1 MELDSLTYLKD
12 AIQKAKAL
20 GLNYKVKVE
29 SVERAVGSYAAQDV
43 RSPADYPPYD
53 RSAVDGFALRA
64 NETISSSKLNP
75 SIFKIVGTVTASTGI
90 SQISKGEAAKIY
102 TGGRIPEGAD
112 SVVMKEETDEG
123 EVLKVYS
130 PVRKFQNVSR
140 KGEDLKQGSVI
151 INKGSRINPAH
162 VAALIESG
170 VDEIAVHDISIGVL
184 STGDELV
191 SGLVKNSTQPLI
203 KGLLE
208 SRGFKVNSYGV
219 VEDNVDSILNVIKRI
234 NDEIIIV
241 TGGSGPGD
249 ADLVPELVSKYGKIV
264 FRGLRIR
271 PGRTTGLGV
280 IYGKPLFMV
289 SGLPVAAMIAIE
301 NVVIPLISQWLSLII
316 DPAPTIEGRL
326 DRSVV
331 NPVGIRSFVRVK
343 ILEEEGS
350 IKVVPTR
357 TTGSGVIYSLL
368 DSQGILEIDE
378 NSEGAGAGEIVT
390 VKLMRW
396 WC

>member
-1 MELDSLTYLKD
+1 MELGSLTYLKD
-12 AIQKAKAL
+12 AIQKAKGL
-20 GLNYKVKVE
+20 GLNDKVRSE
-29 SVERAVGSYAAQDV
+29 SVERAIGSYAAQDV
-43 RSPADYPPYD
+43 ISPADYPPYD
-53 RSAVDGFALRA
+53 RSAVDGFALKA

-75 SIFKIVGTVTASTGI
+75 SIFRIVGTVTASTGI
-90 SQISKGEAAKIY
+90 SHINKGEAAKIY

-140 KGEDLKQGSVI
+140 KGEDLKRGALIVSR
-151 INKGSRINPAH
+151 GSRINPAH

-170 VDEIAVHDISIGVL
+170 VGEIAIHDISVGLL

-191 SGLVKNSTQPLI
+191 SGLIKNSTQPLI

-219 VEDNVDSILNVIKRI
+219 VEDNTDRILEVVRGM

-280 IYGKPLFMV
+280 IYGRPLFMV

-301 NVVIPLISQWLSLII
+301 NVVVPLISQWLGLII
-316 DPAPTIEGRL
+316 DPAPTVEGRL

-343 ILEEEGS
+343 IFKENGTVR
-350 IKVVPTR
+350 VVPTR

-368 DSQGILEIDE
+368 DSQAILEIEE
-378 NSEGAGAGEIVT
+378 NSEGIGGGETVT
-390 VKLMRW
+390 VKRMRW